1 MAHATWSAC
10 SWCHSQDHTLNTG
23 RLLRKKLV
31 GGFCIQASRSWA
43 GLAFPRHALLP
54 WLERSQNCLPSA
66 ILAGNLGFELGLLG
80 EVRVGALALYCS
92 ARPFSTWTLWDW
104 EACRCLGCEQVPLPT
119 KSHLLTCK
127 MDAYTSPRE
136 IAADSSA
143 SPLTLVGLSQ
153 ALPAAGMSP
162 PLHAAWLV
170 WCLEPL
176 GPASSTL
183 RPPCP
188 LRTWQA
194 HLALIK
200 KKKKAA
206 L

>member
-1 MAHATWSAC
+1 M
-10 SWCHSQDHTLNTG
+10 
-23 RLLRKKLV
+23 
-31 GGFCIQASRSWA
+31 
-43 GLAFPRHALLP
+43 
-54 WLERSQNCLPSA
+54 
-66 ILAGNLGFELGLLG
+66 
-80 EVRVGALALYCS
+80 GALALYCS

-104 EACRCLGCEQVPLPT
+104 EACRFLGCEQVSLPT

-200 KKKKAA
+200 KKKKQHCKTKVA
-206 L
+206 LFMNSVCKAHYYTSSEVQMILACPHLANVQLVSSETKQNKKRPCYY